1 MTCMF
6 NQVMTRRIATAMGT
20 ASRINVRGF
29 CKVIGSSEHSKYCCH
44 LTNKAAKTLR
54 MEILG
59 QGDQARP

>member
-1 MTCMF
+1 MRVH
-6 NQVMTRRIATAMGT
+6 QAMTRRIATVMGT
-20 ASRINVRGF
+20 ASRIDVRGF
-29 CKVIGSSEHSKYCCH
+29 CKVIGSSEHSKYCY